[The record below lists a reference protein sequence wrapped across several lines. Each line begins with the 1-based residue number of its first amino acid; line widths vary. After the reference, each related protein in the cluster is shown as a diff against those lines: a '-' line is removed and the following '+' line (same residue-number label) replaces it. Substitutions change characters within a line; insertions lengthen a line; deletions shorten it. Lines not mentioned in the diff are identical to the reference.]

1 MESVFFNREL
11 SWIEFNARILFHG
24 LRQDIP
30 LLERL
35 QFISIVTSNF
45 DEFFQVRVASV
56 KRQLF
61 SEPEKKDISGLLPE
75 MVLHQISA
83 RAHKIFRDQYECLN
97 SDILPKLAE
106 KNLEYIKPEN
116 FSEVQVEFIQDY
128 FQKEIF
134 PILTPLR
141 TDTEIFPHIAN
152 LRRYAAFLLE
162 PIAGIKSQNEELKG
176 SDDETRIALVEIPE
190 NQKQIIYLPSN
201 SEKKQFCLLEDIILN
216 YGRKLFPGLNVTEYM
231 TFKIS
236 RDADFAVTFPVLS
249 SIKNFNLPTKIF
261 TKFQVR

>member
-83 RAHKIFRDQYECLN
+83 RAHKICRD
-97 SDILPKLAE
+97 
-106 KNLEYIKPEN
+106 
-116 FSEVQVEFIQDY
+116 
-128 FQKEIF
+128 
-134 PILTPLR
+134 
-141 TDTEIFPHIAN
+141 
-152 LRRYAAFLLE
+152 
-162 PIAGIKSQNEELKG
+162 
-176 SDDETRIALVEIPE
+176 
-190 NQKQIIYLPSN
+190 
-201 SEKKQFCLLEDIILN
+201 
-216 YGRKLFPGLNVTEYM
+216 
-231 TFKIS
+231 
-236 RDADFAVTFPVLS
+236 
-249 SIKNFNLPTKIF
+249 
-261 TKFQVR
+261 